1 MKHVEFAHIPLA
13 KLQEFP
19 GNAKEHDLDELRRSL
34 RKGQFQPIIVREHE
48 GVYTV
53 LSGHGTTEAARLED
67 WETVECKVIECS
79 DDEALWINLAANRIG
94 ERAGYHDESL
104 AALLEQLDGDYVGT
118 GWEAD
123 DLDDLLSAL
132 DQVAETPY
140 VATEAQYAET
150 PEQAAARAELGSGES
165 LAARGIRETVIILPQ
180 DDHDELH
187 RHLAG
192 LRSSLDAN
200 GDLTNGEILLRA
212 ARGLKLTVAARAEH
226 GKDCDHCNHY
236 NHISSPV

>member
-1 MKHVEFAHIPLA
+1 MKHIEFANLPLA
-13 KLQEFP
+13 KLHEFP

-34 RKGQFQPIIVREHE
+34 RRGQFQPIVVREHA
-48 GVYTV
+48 GVYTI
-53 LSGHGTTEAARLED
+53 LSGHGTAEAARLED
-67 WETVECKVIECS
+67 WDTVECKVIECS

-94 ERAGYHDESL
+94 ERAGYDDASL
-104 AALLEQLDGDYVGT
+104 ASLLEQLDGDFVGT
-118 GWEAD
+118 GWDAD
-123 DLDDLLSAL
+123 DLDDLLAAL

-140 VATEAQYAET
+140 VATQAQYAET
-150 PEQAAARAELGSGES
+150 PEEAQARSELGSGDS

-200 GDLTNGEILLRA
+200 SDLTNGEILLRA

-226 GKDCDHCNHY
+226 GDDCDHCKHY
-236 NHISSPV
+236 NAIHSPV

>member
-1 MKHVEFAHIPLA
+1 MKHIEFANIPLA
-13 KLQEFP
+13 KLHEFP

-34 RKGQFQPIIVREHE
+34 RKGQFQPVIVRKHDD
-48 GVYTV
+48 GYTI
-53 LSGHGTTEAARLED
+53 LSGHGTSEAAKLED

-79 DDEALWINLAANRIG
+79 DEEALWINLAANRIG

-123 DLDDLLSAL
+123 DLDDLLAAL
-132 DQVAETPY
+132 NQVAETPY

-150 PEQAAARAELGSGES
+150 PEEAAARAELGSGES

-200 GDLTNGEILLRA
+200 NDLTNGEILLRA

-236 NHISSPV
+236 NSIGSPV